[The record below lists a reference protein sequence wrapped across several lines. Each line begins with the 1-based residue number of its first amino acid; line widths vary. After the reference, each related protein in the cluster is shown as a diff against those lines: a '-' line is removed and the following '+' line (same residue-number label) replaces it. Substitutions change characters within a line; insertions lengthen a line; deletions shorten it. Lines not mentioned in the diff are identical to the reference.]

1 MKVIKALI
9 KPNLYSKQ
17 KKSNYLL
24 GIWYRQYIS
33 RSSQRYKS
41 ASEVVCSDED
51 ESCCTVCVK
60 EVGDVEID

>member
-1 MKVIKALI
+1 MKVIRALI

-24 GIWYRQYIS
+24 GIWYWQYIS

-41 ASEVVCSDED
+41 ACEEVCRDEG
-51 ESCCTVCVK
+51 EKIAAPYV
-60 EVGDVEID
+60 